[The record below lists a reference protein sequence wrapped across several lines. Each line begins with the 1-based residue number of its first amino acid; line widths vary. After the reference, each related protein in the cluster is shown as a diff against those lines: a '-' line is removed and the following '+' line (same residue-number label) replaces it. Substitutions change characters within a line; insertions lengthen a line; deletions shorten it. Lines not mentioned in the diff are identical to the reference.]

1 MKLTDKE
8 HEMLAG
14 KAGPAVKWAME
25 HQLQVGRMFDAEDMV
40 TVSQAHMMADPES
53 LGESG
58 VQFAEK
64 MAKDSARVCI
74 PMITDPRG
82 VDLACYEPLGQTEQM
97 ADLERRFI
105 AACQTMGIM
114 MTNTCINYQTIMPPV
129 FGAVSYTHLTLPTK
143 LTV

>member
-8 HEMLAG
+8 QEMLVG

-25 HQLQVGRMFDAEDMV
+25 HQLQVGRMFDAEEMV

-64 MAKDSARVCI
+64 MAKDGARVCI

-82 VDLACYEPLGQTEQM
+82 VDPLVTSRSVRPNKW
-97 ADLERRFI
+97 L
-105 AACQTMGIM
+105 TSS
-114 MTNTCINYQTIMPPV
+114 
-129 FGAVSYTHLTLPTK
+129 AVSSQPVRLWAS
-143 LTV
+143 